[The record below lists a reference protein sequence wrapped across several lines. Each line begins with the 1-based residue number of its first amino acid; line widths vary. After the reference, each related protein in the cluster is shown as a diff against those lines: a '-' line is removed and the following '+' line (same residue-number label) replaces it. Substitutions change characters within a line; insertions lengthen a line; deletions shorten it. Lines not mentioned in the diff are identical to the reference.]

1 MTVTDDT
8 PSSTTLAQALRQGVV
23 VGLSLLDA
31 QLLLLHAIK
40 RDHAGRAWLLAHD
53 TDTLDTSSLQRWHA
67 LVQRRL
73 HGEPIAYLL
82 GHREFFG
89 LDFTIDRRVLD
100 PRPDTEILVE
110 WALEI
115 MPTLGA
121 SPAVCDLGTGS
132 GAIACAIAHHAPH
145 AQVWATDSSAQA
157 LTVARHNARH
167 LQLPVRFAQG
177 RWFEALNNQNSAPR
191 FALLVSNP
199 PYIRT
204 DDPHLE
210 ALRHEPMEAL
220 TSGTDGLDDIRTLV
234 DQAPAWLQWGGWL
247 LFEHGYDQGDAVQAL
262 LASRGFSHVQ
272 ARTDLAGIVRCS
284 GGQWCKDLSAIPGQ
298 NTPAL
303 R

>member
-1 MTVTDDT
+1 MTVADDT
-8 PSSTTLAQALRQGVV
+8 PSSTTLAQALRQGLVQ
-23 VGLSLLDA
+23 GLRLLDA
-31 QLLLLHAIK
+31 QLLLLHALN

-53 TDTLDTSSLQRWHA
+53 TDTLDAPSLQRWHA

-89 LDFTIDRRVLD
+89 LDFIVDRRVLD

-132 GAIACAIAHHAPH
+132 GAIACSIAHHAPR
-145 AQVWATDSSAQA
+145 AQVWATDASAQA
-157 LTVARHNARH
+157 LAVARNNAQR

-177 RWFEALNNQNSAPR
+177 RWFEALDSQDAAPC

-220 TSGTDGLDDIRTLV
+220 ISGADGLDDIRTLV
-234 DQAPAWLQWGGWL
+234 NQAPAWLQPSGWL
-247 LFEHGYDQGDAVQAL
+247 LLEHGYDQGDAVQAL
-262 LASRGFSHVQ
+262 LAGRGFSHVQ
-272 ARTDLAGIVRCS
+272 ARTDLASIVRCS
-284 GGQWCKDLSAIPGQ
+284 GGQWCEDLSAIPGQ
-298 NTPAL
+298 NAPAL

>member
-1 MTVTDDT
+1 MTTTDMST
-8 PSSTTLAQALRQGVV
+8 STTLAQALQQGVAQ
-23 VGLSLLDA
+23 GLNLLDA
-31 QLLLLHAIK
+31 QLLLLHALE
-40 RDHAGRAWLLAHD
+40 RSDSGRAWLLAHD

-73 HGEPIAYLL
+73 DGEPIAYLL

-89 LDFTIDRRVLD
+89 LDFTVDQRVLD

-132 GAIACAIAHHAPH
+132 GAIACAIAHHTPH
-145 AQVWATDSSAQA
+145 AQVWATDASAQA
-157 LTVARHNARH
+157 LAVARHNAQR

-177 RWFEALNNQNSAPR
+177 RWFEALNNQDATPR

-220 TSGTDGLDDIRTLV
+220 TSGADGLDDIRTLV
-234 DQAPAWLQWGGWL
+234 DQAPAWLQPGGWL
-247 LFEHGYDQGDAVQAL
+247 LLEHGYDQGDAVQAL
-262 LASRGFSHVQ
+262 LAGSGFSRVQ
-272 ARTDLAGIVRCS
+272 ARMDLAGIVRCS
-284 GGQWCKDLSAIPGQ
+284 GGQWREDLSAIPGQ